1 MAKESLQ
8 YRSINSFNSIKRQ
21 QQNLMLFT
29 NQKILILRSWPIF
42 ILRPSRIKII
52 SFSNCSLPTLQ
63 INATNILVSFL
74 FIQRL
79 CTFICRYPGVS
90 LSRQVVCF
98 ARRRGSVPTK
108 CMPRVNTWCAWLF
121 DCLTFP
127 EQRGAVLNRIY
138 LPAKAQV
145 LSFLKCCLSRVRYHT
160 SRFQP

>member
-1 MAKESLQ
+1 
-8 YRSINSFNSIKRQ
+8 
-21 QQNLMLFT
+21 MLFT
-29 NQKILILRSWPIF
+29 NQKILILRSRPIF

-160 SRFQP
+160 SCFQP